1 MSKSSSG
8 YNHHDKYVN
17 MIIKDVSEF
26 AEKKWKEEFD
36 IIMVGHY
43 HQQKIITKNNKSLVF
58 LGDWLKH
65 FTVTRLDE
73 NGVWQGNWE
82 QFLKLS

>member
-1 MSKSSSG
+1 M
-8 YNHHDKYVN
+8 
-17 MIIKDVSEF
+17 
-26 AEKKWKEEFD
+26 
-36 IIMVGHY
+36 GHY

-58 LGDWLKH
+58 LGDWLKY
-65 FTVTRLDE
+65 FTVTQLDE